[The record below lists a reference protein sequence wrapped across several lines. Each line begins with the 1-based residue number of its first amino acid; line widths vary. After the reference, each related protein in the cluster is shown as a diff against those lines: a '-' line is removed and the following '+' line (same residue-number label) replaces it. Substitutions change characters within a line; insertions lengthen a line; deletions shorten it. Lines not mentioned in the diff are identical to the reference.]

1 MFLKLILLERLLW
14 RSCRDGRDASIE
26 KSECSVLFVSLS
38 SAVTSLSL
46 TRWLV
51 LIEWRSPTALTLLK
65 TETINN
71 YNFCLLPVRTHVY
84 AVRQQLYS
92 CCSRN
97 PIVEQ
102 GRAQR
107 GPWLMLSIFLRV
119 RIGMVLVRTEYG
131 VVRTYPHVLLPA
143 ATESRT
149 NFP

>member
-1 MFLKLILLERLLW
+1 M
-14 RSCRDGRDASIE
+14 
-26 KSECSVLFVSLS
+26 
-38 SAVTSLSL
+38 
-46 TRWLV
+46 
-51 LIEWRSPTALTLLK
+51 
-65 TETINN
+65 
-71 YNFCLLPVRTHVY
+71 RTHVY

-131 VVRTYPHVLLPA
+131 VVRTYPHVLLRNREQ
-143 ATESRT
+143 TSLKVQYG
-149 NFP
+149 NFSIIVQNMDFFIQYCQ